1 MEATTKK
8 KKFQFPDVYA
18 LIFILC
24 CLAMVLTWIIPAGT
38 FERVTEGTLTKVVA
52 GTFQHVDSSP
62 QTPWAMLQAI
72 YQGFINS
79 AGTIFLIFFCG
90 ASVAMVEESH
100 ALSDFFTW
108 LARKLKGK
116 EMLAIAILMYGLGL
130 GNAAG
135 AFANIGVA
143 LMPIGIVMSNAIGG
157 DAFLAFLIIY
167 YGLQSGFSIGFANP
181 SILGVAQTMA
191 EIPIFSGT
199 NVRVVCCLA
208 NITFLYIV
216 TMLYYRRI
224 RKDPTK
230 SLNYGSDFHSAF
242 EVSSDKVDSKMTKR
256 QILTAAVFL
265 LGVVLC
271 VGLTIA
277 CKWNAKKI
285 ASYFFGMMIVIGL
298 VSTFSTYWF
307 SDKLAIASMGARAV
321 TEQEAPALY
330 RIVREL
336 SAKAG
341 KPMPR
346 IYVAPTMSPNAFA
359 TGRNERHA
367 AVCCTQGILN
377 ILNEREIRGVLGHE
391 LMHVYNHDILT
402 SAIASALATI
412 ITYLGYSLMYFGGGR
427 SNDRDNSSGVFGL
440 IGALLSAILVPIGA
454 SLVQMAISRTREFD
468 ADEDGSRLTGDPEAL
483 ASALNK
489 ISYGAQTNPMPKTA
503 GTQSVSSMMIAN
515 PFSARGFSKLFSTH
529 PPTDERISR
538 LMQMSQEMR
547 NSGIGGGSRPHYLY

>member
-1 MEATTKK
+1 MGHHHV
-8 KKFQFPDVYA
+8 DLVGHRR
-18 LIFILC
+18 C
-24 CLAMVLTWIIPAGT
+24 
-38 FERVTEGTLTKVVA
+38 RGTL
-52 GTFQHVDSSP
+52 
-62 QTPWAMLQAI
+62 
-72 YQGFINS
+72 
-79 AGTIFLIFFCG
+79 
-90 ASVAMVEESH
+90 
-100 ALSDFFTW
+100 
-108 LARKLKGK
+108 
-116 EMLAIAILMYGLGL
+116 
-130 GNAAG
+130 
-135 AFANIGVA
+135 GV
-143 LMPIGIVMSNAIGG
+143 
-157 DAFLAFLIIY
+157 Y
-167 YGLQSGFSIGFANP
+167 
-181 SILGVAQTMA
+181 
-191 EIPIFSGT
+191 
-199 NVRVVCCLA
+199 
-208 NITFLYIV
+208 
-216 TMLYYRRI
+216 
-224 RKDPTK
+224 
-230 SLNYGSDFHSAF
+230 
-242 EVSSDKVDSKMTKR
+242 
-256 QILTAAVFL
+256 
-265 LGVVLC
+265 
-271 VGLTIA
+271 
-277 CKWNAKKI
+277 
-285 ASYFFGMMIVIGL
+285 IVIGL

-427 SNDRDNSSGVFGL
+427 SNDRDNSSGAFGL
-440 IGALLSAILVPIGA
+440 IGVLLSAILVPIGA
-454 SLVQMAISRTREFD
+454 SLIQMAISRTREFD

-515 PFSARGFSKLFSTH
+515 PFSARGFSSCSPRTHLPTSASAGSCRCRRRCAIPASAAAAARSTC
-529 PPTDERISR
+529 TSFVA
-538 LMQMSQEMR
+538 Q
-547 NSGIGGGSRPHYLY
+547 GSRASPSCDTLTTCAQSTADVVHR